1 MFWRW
6 CPRRMNK
13 ENVMRID
20 PDRLLVILHGTICA
34 SVRSD
39 AHDLSARQMAILLA
53 ISLGSGMHT
62 VRGLAASLNI
72 SKPAISRS
80 LDRLCELGL
89 AAREPDPR
97 DRRSV
102 LVVPS
107 DSGREYVATLRDMLQ
122 EAARPVP
129 VRRSPRRSQAAAITG
144 MVAA

>member
-1 MFWRW
+1 MMF
-6 CPRRMNK
+6 
-13 ENVMRID
+13 MRID
-20 PDRLLVILHGTICA
+20 PDRLLTILHGTICA

-39 AHDLSARQMAILLA
+39 APDLSARQMAILLA
-53 ISLGSGMHT
+53 VSLNAGMHT
-62 VRGLAASLNI
+62 VRGLAAALNI

-89 AAREPDPR
+89 AGREADPR

-107 DSGREYVATLRDMLQ
+107 EAGRAYVADLRRMLA
-122 EAARPVP
+122 EAARPQP
-129 VRRSPRRSQAAAITG
+129 NRRAARRGQPLTTVLH

>member
-1 MFWRW
+1 
-6 CPRRMNK
+6 
-13 ENVMRID
+13 MRID
-20 PDRLLVILHGTICA
+20 PDRLLNILHGTICA

-39 AHDLSARQMAILLA
+39 APDLSARQMAILLA
-53 ISLGSGMHT
+53 VALNEGMHT
-62 VRGLAASLNI
+62 VRGLAAALNI

-89 AAREPDPR
+89 AGREDDPR

-107 DSGREYVATLRDMLQ
+107 ESGRNYVVSLRQMLAEASRPQPPRRTTRRNQPVATVLQ
-122 EAARPVP
+122 
-129 VRRSPRRSQAAAITG
+129 

>member
-1 MFWRW
+1 
-6 CPRRMNK
+6 MNK

-20 PDRLLVILHGTICA
+20 PDRLLAILHGTICA

-53 ISLGSGMHT
+53 ITLESGLHT
-62 VRGLAASLNI
+62 VRGLAAALNI

-89 AAREPDPR
+89 AARDPDPR

-102 LVVPS
+102 LVVPT
-107 DSGREYVATLRDMLQ
+107 DVGRDYVTALRDLLQ

-129 VRRSPRRSQAAAITG
+129 VRRSPRRSQPAAITG

>member
-1 MFWRW
+1 
-6 CPRRMNK
+6 
-13 ENVMRID
+13 MRID
-20 PDRLLVILHGTICA
+20 PDRLLAILHGTICA

-53 ISLGSGMHT
+53 ITLESGLHT
-62 VRGLAASLNI
+62 VRGLAAALNI

-89 AAREPDPR
+89 AARDPDPR

-102 LVVPS
+102 LVVPT
-107 DSGREYVATLRDMLQ
+107 DVGRDYVTALRDLLQ

-129 VRRSPRRSQAAAITG
+129 VRRSPRRSQPAAITG

>member
-1 MFWRW
+1 
-6 CPRRMNK
+6 
-13 ENVMRID
+13 MRID
-20 PDRLLVILHGTICA
+20 PDRLLAILHGTICA

-53 ISLGSGMHT
+53 ITLESGLHT
-62 VRGLAASLNI
+62 VRGLAAALNI

-107 DSGREYVATLRDMLQ
+107 DSGRDYVAALRDMLH

-129 VRRSPRRSQAAAITG
+129 VRRSPRRSQPAAITG